1 MNSFYLKENLIN
13 RLALVISCSDN
24 NIQTIKNILVQELHE
39 YDISLITNTEITLM
53 DKDSDDELLRYL
65 CIGKLGSNRDKET
78 MNQYIRVAKQ
88 LTEFTNKSLKNI
100 TSDDIQYFLV
110 MWGNI
115 YKIKSTTMETKR
127 LYLSSIFSYLHKHR
141 KIKENPMDLIEPIRC
156 TKTIKKPLS
165 DEEIER
171 LRLSCKDLRER
182 AIMEFFLSTGVRV
195 SELGNI
201 RICDVDFV
209 NRRVKVLGKGK
220 KERFVYYNETCMVHL
235 QNYLDS
241 RTDIE
246 PWYERGGCYNI
257 APLFKGKKSNGSH
270 LHKNGIEKI
279 VKQLGQRADIPR
291 LHCHLFRATYATN
304 MAKKGLSLNVIAV
317 LLGHAN
323 LNTLS
328 RYVITTDDQ
337 VVIALKKLG
346 AA

>member
-1 MNSFYLKENLIN
+1 MNSYYIKENLIN
-13 RLALVISCSDN
+13 RIALIISCTDNTIQNVKDILIKELYEYNITSISD
-24 NIQTIKNILVQELHE
+24 
-39 YDISLITNTEITLM
+39 TEIKVL
-53 DKDSDDELLRYL
+53 DKDCDEELLRYL
-65 CIGKLGSNRDKET
+65 CIGKLGANRDRET
-78 MNQYIRVAKQ
+78 MNQYVRVARQ
-88 LTEFTNKSLKNI
+88 LTEFTKKSLKDI

-141 KIKENPMDLIEPIRC
+141 KIPENPMEVIEPIRC
-156 TKTIKKPLS
+156 VKTIKKPLT
-165 DEEIER
+165 DEEIEK
-171 LRLSCKDLRER
+171 LRLCCKDLRER
-182 AIMEFFLSTGVRV
+182 ALVEFFLSTGVRV
-195 SELGNI
+195 SELGSI
-201 RICDVDFV
+201 RLCDVDFT
-209 NRRVKVLGKGK
+209 NRRVKVMGKGK

-241 RTDIE
+241 RNDIDQ
-246 PWYERGGCYNI
+246 WYERGSCYNI
-257 APLFKGKKSNGSH
+257 APLFKGKKANTSF

-279 VKQLGQRADIPR
+279 VKELGKRAGITR

-304 MAKKGLSLNVIAV
+304 MAKKGLPLNVIAI

-328 RYVITTDDQ
+328 RYVITTDEQ
-337 VVIALKKLG
+337 VELSLKKLG

>member
-1 MNSFYLKENLIN
+1 MNSYYIKENLIN
-13 RLALVISCSDN
+13 RIALIISCTDN
-24 NIQTIKNILVQELHE
+24 TIQNVKDILVKELYE
-39 YDISLITNTEITLM
+39 YNISSISDTEIKIL
-53 DKDSDDELLRYL
+53 DKDSDEELLRYL
-65 CIGKLGSNRDKET
+65 CIGKLGANRDRET
-78 MNQYIRVAKQ
+78 MNQYVRVARQ
-88 LTEFTNKSLKNI
+88 LTEFTKKSLKDI

-141 KIKENPMDLIEPIRC
+141 KISENPMEVIEPIRC
-156 TKTIKKPLS
+156 VKTIKKPLT
-165 DEEIER
+165 DEEIEK
-171 LRLSCKDLRER
+171 LRLCCKDLRER
-182 AIMEFFLSTGVRV
+182 ALVEFFLSTGVRV
-195 SELGNI
+195 SELGSI
-201 RICDVDFV
+201 RLCDVDFT
-209 NRRVKVLGKGK
+209 NRRVKVMGKGK

-241 RTDIE
+241 RKDIDQ
-246 PWYERGGCYNI
+246 WYERGSSYNI
-257 APLFKGKKSNGSH
+257 APLFKGKKANTSF

-279 VKQLGQRADIPR
+279 VKELGKRSGITR

-304 MAKKGLSLNVIAV
+304 MAKKGLPLNVIAI

-328 RYVITTDDQ
+328 RYVITTDEQ
-337 VVIALKKLG
+337 VELSLKKLG